1 MTLSSFFPTDT
12 TAHNLQNISE
22 HMKRPHLVVLT
33 GAGMSAESGIAT
45 FRDSGGLWDR
55 YPVMDVAS
63 HDGFVRNPALI
74 HEFYNK
80 RRRELVAARPNS
92 GHSALAELEQWYD
105 VDIITQN
112 VDNLH
117 ERAGSTRVLHLHGEL
132 MKVRSLK
139 HPERVYTLTPGN
151 LETSVDT
158 RDSYGDPVR
167 PHIVFFQEAVPNIEP
182 AAETV
187 EEADVLVIIGT
198 SMAVYPAAGLVG
210 YARPGIPIYYID
222 PNPAPVPDR
231 ITVIRKTATE
241 GLKELTDIL
250 KP

>member
-1 MTLSSFFPTDT
+1 M
-12 TAHNLQNISE
+12 
-22 HMKRPHLVVLT
+22 LT

-45 FRDSGGLWDR
+45 FRDSGGLWDK

-74 HEFYNK
+74 HQFYNQ
-80 RRRELVAARPNS
+80 RRRELVKAQPNA

-105 VDIITQN
+105 VDVITQN

-132 MKVRSLK
+132 MKVRSMT
-139 HPERVYTLTPGN
+139 HPERIYTLTEDN
-151 LETSVDT
+151 LETSVDS
-158 RDSYGDPVR
+158 RDEYGDPVR

-182 AAETV
+182 AIEIV
-187 EEADVLVIIGT
+187 EEADILVIIGT
-198 SMAVYPAAGLVG
+198 SMAVYPAAALFN
-210 YARPGIPIYYID
+210 YARRGIPIYYID
-222 PNPAPVPDR
+222 PNPAPVPSNV
-231 ITVIRKTATE
+231 TVIRATATE
-241 GLKELTDIL
+241 GLRELVNIL

>member
-1 MTLSSFFPTDT
+1 M
-12 TAHNLQNISE
+12 
-22 HMKRPHLVVLT
+22 LT

-45 FRDSGGLWDR
+45 FRDSGGLWDK

-74 HEFYNK
+74 HQFYNQ
-80 RRRELVAARPNS
+80 RRRELVKAQPNA

-105 VDIITQN
+105 VDVITQT

-132 MKVRSLK
+132 MKVRSMT
-139 HPERVYTLTPGN
+139 HPERIYTLTEDN

-158 RDSYGDPVR
+158 RDEYGDPVR

-182 AAETV
+182 AIEIV
-187 EEADVLVIIGT
+187 EEADILVIIGT
-198 SMAVYPAAGLVG
+198 SMAVYPAAALFN
-210 YARPGIPIYYID
+210 YARRGIPIYYID
-222 PNPAPVPDR
+222 PNPAPVPSNV
-231 ITVIRKTATE
+231 TVIRATATE
-241 GLKELTDIL
+241 GLRELVNIL

>member
-1 MTLSSFFPTDT
+1 
-12 TAHNLQNISE
+12 
-22 HMKRPHLVVLT
+22 MKKPHLVVLT

-45 FRDSGGLWDR
+45 FRDSGGLWDK

-74 HEFYNK
+74 HQFYNQ
-80 RRRELVAARPNS
+80 RRRELVKAQPNA

-105 VDIITQN
+105 VDVITQN

-132 MKVRSLK
+132 MKVRSMT
-139 HPERVYTLTPGN
+139 HPERIYTLTEDN
-151 LETSVDT
+151 LETSVDS
-158 RDSYGDPVR
+158 RDEYGDAVR

-182 AAETV
+182 AIEIV
-187 EEADVLVIIGT
+187 EEADILVIIGT
-198 SMAVYPAAGLVG
+198 SMAVYPAAALFN
-210 YARPGIPIYYID
+210 YARRGIPIYYID
-222 PNPAPVPDR
+222 PNPAPVPSNV
-231 ITVIRKTATE
+231 TVIRATATE
-241 GLKELTDIL
+241 GLRELVNIL